1 MKKKKNQ
8 QTPEN
13 QHAHLEFDAQLLEN
27 EVWLTTEEAMAHLN
41 VSRSTIYRLRK
52 QQHIPNF
59 KLGHI
64 PMYPKHLLNKLL
76 MHKALRNLKSK
87 P

>member
-1 MKKKKNQ
+1 MKKEKK
-8 QTPEN
+8 QTPAPQN
-13 QHAHLEFDAQLLEN
+13 LHLEFDNHLFEN

-64 PMYPKHLLNKLL
+64 PMYPKHLLNKVFL
-76 MHKALRNLKSK
+76 HRALSNLK
-87 P
+87 